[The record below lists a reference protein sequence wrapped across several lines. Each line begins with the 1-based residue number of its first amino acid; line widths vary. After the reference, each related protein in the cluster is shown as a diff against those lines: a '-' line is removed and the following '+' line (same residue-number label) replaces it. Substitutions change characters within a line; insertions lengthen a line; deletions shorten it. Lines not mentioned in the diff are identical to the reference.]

1 MLVLYKLV
9 VMEQFR
15 IQKFYLK
22 KHWNLLVFILETK
35 LHYNK
40 KQANFRPISIVFSKK
55 YSNNP
60 HLHTT
65 FIVFKFYTAENS
77 IPPFLKYTIKIKTC
91 FEVLIIT
98 KLFQNPYIILIHISL
113 ILWSNLN
120 YKKMVLVNLI
130 SFLFPI
136 IKWMYTIKQFWI
148 KISMINLFFIDF
160 IYK

>member
-65 FIVFKFYTAENS
+65 SIVFKFYTAEDS
-77 IPPFLKYTIKIKTC
+77 IPPFLKYTIKIETC
-91 FEVLIIT
+91 FEVLITT
-98 KLFQNPYIILIHISL
+98 KLFQNPHIILIHISL

-120 YKKMVLVNLI
+120 YKKMVLVNLT
-130 SFLFPI
+130 SFLFRI
-136 IKWMYTIKQFWI
+136 IKWII
-148 KISMINLFFIDF
+148 PSSNSE
-160 IYK
+160 